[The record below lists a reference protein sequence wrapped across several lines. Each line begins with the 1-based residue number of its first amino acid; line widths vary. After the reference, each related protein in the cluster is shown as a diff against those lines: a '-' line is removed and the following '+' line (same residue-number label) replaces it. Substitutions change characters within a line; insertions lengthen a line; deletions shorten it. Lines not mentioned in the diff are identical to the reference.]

1 MLCSTCL
8 SACHDRVHL
17 RRLIRHNN
25 FPAREEPPG
34 SSLFLIP
41 VGSIAAALVSCH
53 GVAELAAV
61 EVDADLLIRL
71 GSVGDLGDG
80 LGNCRS
86 EAGSGRVSK
95 MMDFN
100 VDMAGLPRNQLHRGK
115 AYGKM
120 ISTNRHLRR

>member
-25 FPAREEPPG
+25 FLAREEPPG

-41 VGSIAAALVSCH
+41 VGSVAAALVPCH

-61 EVDADLLIRL
+61 EIDADLL
-71 GSVGDLGDG
+71 
-80 LGNCRS
+80 
-86 EAGSGRVSK
+86 
-95 MMDFN
+95 
-100 VDMAGLPRNQLHRGK
+100 
-115 AYGKM
+115 
-120 ISTNRHLRR
+120 LRQRAV